1 MLQQGFQSTAQS
13 PHHAALQAAHG
24 GGSPSGYS
32 NGPGHAHAHSQ
43 VPALPQANQMQITL
57 SNSINKGKSGATAGV
72 GNGKIYNAKKNNF
85 AMGALEVMSTRNAPR
100 SLDKYA
106 AEAAH
111 QGNQR
116 QMGGYQ
122 QEHNGG

>member
-1 MLQQGFQSTAQS
+1 MMQQGFQSTAQS

-32 NGPGHAHAHSQ
+32 HGAHHAHAHSQ
-43 VPALPQANQMQITL
+43 VPALPNANQMQITL

-72 GNGKIYNAKKNNF
+72 GGAYGGHAGNGGKVYNTKKNNF
-85 AMGALEVMSTRNAPR
+85 AMGALEIMSTRNAPR

-106 AEAAH
+106 VEAAQH
-111 QGNQR
+111 GNQR
-116 QMGGYQ
+116 Q
-122 QEHNGG
+122 